1 MTSKEELR
9 AKELADLDLY
19 YEQLIIKATLAGNVE
34 QETLLA
40 LEDQKRTALKEQQAE
55 FDQEDQE
62 EADKRAEEA
71 EKAQQ
76 VKIDEAEKIL
86 EAELDLEEKK
96 RKFKADTLDN
106 LIQLG
111 GEESD
116 LSKALLLAKQ
126 AIALQEFL
134 IDIGALQNKASIVTA
149 ETNLEAA
156 KAGSSIAAG
165 TAETAKI
172 GFPQNILPLL
182 AYAGQAAG
190 IIMAIKAATSS
201 TKEVASSVGGK
212 DKGGSPA
219 IQAPVVSAPAF
230 NIVGQNDTSQL
241 AEAITGQTQA
251 PIKAYVVSNEV
262 TTAQSLDR
270 NIVQGATIG

>member
-86 EAELDLEEKK
+86 ESELDLEEKK

-111 GEESD
+111 GEESK

-126 AIALQEFL
+126 AIALDCIEDDPIFL
-134 IDIGALQNKASIVTA
+134 
-149 ETNLEAA
+149 
-156 KAGSSIAAG
+156 
-165 TAETAKI
+165 
-172 GFPQNILPLL
+172 
-182 AYAGQAAG
+182 
-190 IIMAIKAATSS
+190 
-201 TKEVASSVGGK
+201 
-212 DKGGSPA
+212 
-219 IQAPVVSAPAF
+219 
-230 NIVGQNDTSQL
+230 
-241 AEAITGQTQA
+241 
-251 PIKAYVVSNEV
+251 
-262 TTAQSLDR
+262 
-270 NIVQGATIG
+270 